1 MAKKVIEVDVQT
13 NIPGTINELKQLKK
27 ELRNAA
33 AGSEDFKRL
42 YNEIDDLEEKIK
54 GTKKASSDWVDSLAS
69 APGPLGM
76 VGRAING
83 VKEGTVSFGAALKAT
98 GIGLIVSL
106 LGGLVAAFSQNESAM
121 KKLQPLFNGLQKI
134 LGGIFRAMEPLL
146 DTFIEMATEAL
157 PYITQGIGLFYS
169 ALVGLFTYVKEA
181 GGGYIKMLK
190 GIVTLDFDMAKEG
203 FNQMKDSFSKAV
215 KSGEDAYKRFESG
228 SKEQT
233 KMEKEEAEERKKIAE
248 KAAEDKKKAQDKA
261 DADRKAAND
270 KKQAE
275 LEKER
280 EDAKAHSQ
288 EMAGIEQGLR
298 NDLENIDA
306 KSEQQKLDLQAQ
318 RELNTI
324 LAKKRQGDDITE
336 IMKLYNEKYTK
347 LDAELQE
354 KLKKQADDK
363 AAVDKANTEKYNN
376 ENKQLLEQ
384 YYTGIKDYK
393 DAENDAEIEQVRAHQ
408 QALLDEQEAAAIK
421 KTESEGRSKEII
433 QQIRDFYDQK
443 EIANTQAASDAKI
456 KIMKTEAEG
465 KMALMKKVSEALGVF
480 ADLAGKQTAAG
491 KALAVAQATI
501 NAYVGISEVWKAKN
515 VYPEPWGT
523 AIKVASTVTMAASA
537 FKTVKE
543 IMAVQVPGG
552 GGGGSAPSGGG
563 AGGSAPAPPEFNV
576 VGNGGANQLAQTITE
591 TNKNAAPVQAYVV
604 SGEVST
610 AQSLDRNRVTNASM
624 G

>member
-106 LGGLVAAFSQNESAM
+106 LGGLVAAFSQNENAM

-324 LAKKRQGDDITE
+324 LAKKREGDDITE

-421 KTESEGRSKEII
+421 KAESEGRSKEII

-543 IMAVQVPGG
+543 ILAVQVPGG

-610 AQSLDRNRVTNASM
+610 AQSLDRNRVSNASM

>member
-27 ELRNAA
+27 ELKNAA
-33 AGSEDFKRL
+33 AGSEEFKRL

-69 APGPLGM
+69 APGPLGSL
-76 VGRAING
+76 GKAING

-106 LGGLVAAFSQNESAM
+106 LGGLVAAFSQNENAM

-146 DTFIEMATEAL
+146 DTFVEMATEAL

-215 KSGEDAYKRFESG
+215 KSGEDAYKRFEAG

-233 KMEKEEAEERKKIAE
+233 KSEKEAAEERKKIAE

-261 DADRKAAND
+261 DADRKQAQD
-270 KKQAE
+270 KRNAE

-280 EDAKAHSQ
+280 EDAKAHAG
-288 EMAGIEQGLR
+288 EMAGIEQGLV
-298 NDLENIDA
+298 NDIQNINA
-306 KSEQQKLDLQAQ
+306 KSEQEKLDLQAQ
-318 RELNTI
+318 RELNAI
-324 LAKKRQGDDITE
+324 LAKKREGDDITE

-363 AAVDKANTEKYNN
+363 ATKDKADAEK
-376 ENKQLLEQ
+376 KIQDDIQFREQ
-384 YYTGIKDYK
+384 YYTGLKNFN
-393 DAENDAEIEQVRAHQ
+393 DANNEAEIEQIRAHQ
-408 QALLDEQEAAAIK
+408 QLLLDEQEIAAVK
-421 KTESEGRSKEII
+421 KAESEGRSKEEI

-443 EIANTQAASDAKI
+443 EITNTQAASDAKL
-456 KIMKTEAEG
+456 KIAKLEGEG

-480 ADLAGKQTAAG
+480 SDLAGKQTAAG
-491 KALAVAQATI
+491 KALAIAQATI

-523 AIKVASTVTMAASA
+523 AIKIASTATMAASA

-543 IMAVQVPGG
+543 IVAVQVPG

-604 SGEVST
+604 SGEVSS
-610 AQSLDRNRVTNASM
+610 AQSLDRNKVANASM

>member
-27 ELRNAA
+27 ELKNAA
-33 AGSEDFKRL
+33 AGSEEFKRL

-69 APGPLGM
+69 APGPLGSL
-76 VGRAING
+76 GKAING

-106 LGGLVAAFSQNESAM
+106 LGGLVAAFSQNETAM

-146 DTFIEMATEAL
+146 DTFVEMATEAL
-157 PYITQGIGLFYS
+157 PYVTKGVGILYSSLF
-169 ALVGLFTYVKEA
+169 GLFTLVKEGGA
-181 GGGYIKMLK
+181 GFIKILK

-215 KSGEDAYKRFESG
+215 KSGEDAYKRFEAG

-233 KMEKEEAEERKKIAE
+233 KSEKEAAEERKKIAE

-261 DADRKAAND
+261 DADRKQAQD
-270 KKQAE
+270 KRNAE

-280 EDAKAHSQ
+280 EDAKAHAG
-288 EMAGIEQGLR
+288 EMAGIEQGLV
-298 NDLENIDA
+298 NDIQNINA
-306 KSEQQKLDLQAQ
+306 KSEQEKLDLQAQ
-318 RELNTI
+318 RELNAI
-324 LAKKRQGDDITE
+324 LAKKREGDDITN

-363 AAVDKANTEKYNN
+363 VAQDKAAAEK
-376 ENKQLLEQ
+376 KITDDISFREQ
-384 YYTGIKDYK
+384 YYTGLKNL
-393 DAENDAEIEQVRAHQ
+393 NDAKNAEEIEQVRAHQ
-408 QALLDEQEAAAIK
+408 QLLLDEQEAAAIRK
-421 KTESEGRSKEII
+421 AESEKKSKEEID
-433 QQIRDFYDQK
+433 QIRTFYDQK
-443 EIANTQAASDAKI
+443 EVTNTEAAKDAKL
-456 KIMKTEAEG
+456 KITQLEVEG
-465 KMALMKKVSEALGVF
+465 RMAFMKKLGEALGAF

-491 KALAVAQATI
+491 KALGIAQATI

-563 AGGSAPAPPEFNV
+563 GGAPAAPPEFNV

-591 TNKNAAPVQAYVV
+591 SNKNAPPVQAYVI
-604 SGEVST
+604 SGQVTT
-610 AQSLDRNRVTNASM
+610 AQSLDRNRMDNATM

>member
-33 AGSEDFKRL
+33 AGSEEFKRL
-42 YNEIDDLEEKIK
+42 YNEIDDLEEKISS
-54 GTKKASSDWVDSLAS
+54 TKKTSADWVDSLAA
-69 APGPLGM
+69 APGPLGAL
-76 VGRAING
+76 GRGINA
-83 VKEGTVSFGAALKAT
+83 VKEGTVSFGGALKAT

-106 LGGLVAAFSQNESAM
+106 LGGLVAAFSQNENAM

-146 DTFIEMATEAL
+146 DTFVEMATEAL

-261 DADRKAAND
+261 DADRKQAQD
-270 KKQAE
+270 KKNAE

-280 EDAKAHSQ
+280 EDAKAHAG
-288 EMAGIEQGLR
+288 EMAGLEQGLV
-298 NDLENIDA
+298 NDIENINA
-306 KSEQQKLDLQAQ
+306 KSEQEKLDLQAK
-318 RELNTI
+318 RELNAI
-324 LAKKRQGDDITE
+324 LSKKREGDDITN

-363 AAVDKANTEKYNN
+363 AAQDKAAAEK
-376 ENKQLLEQ
+376 KITDDIQFREQ
-384 YYTGIKDYK
+384 YYTGLKNL
-393 DAENDAEIEQVRAHQ
+393 NDAKNAEEIEQVRAHQ
-408 QALLDEQEAAAIK
+408 QLLLDEQEAAAIRK
-421 KTESEGRSKEII
+421 AESEKKSKEDI

-443 EIANTQAASDAKI
+443 EVANTQAAKDAKL
-456 KIMKTEAEG
+456 KITQLEVEG
-465 KMALMKKVSEALGVF
+465 RMAFMKKLGEALGAF
-480 ADLAGKQTAAG
+480 ADMAGKQTAAG
-491 KALAVAQATI
+491 KALAIAQATI

-543 IMAVQVPGG
+543 IIAVQVPG

-563 AGGSAPAPPEFNV
+563 GGSAPAPPEFNV

-604 SGEVST
+604 SGEVSSG
-610 AQSLDRNRVTNASM
+610 QSLDRNRVSNATM